1 MDAPITHLFVYASL
15 RQGFENPFF
24 EYIKNH
30 FDLVGSGYV
39 NGVLYDLGDYPVGV
53 PHDEYKV
60 VGELYEAKCPE
71 DFDWSIAQLDDYEG
85 LNPEEGEQA
94 PYRRMITTA
103 YCNGQSYASWVY
115 WYTGEINSTTIV
127 ESGDVFEY
135 MRRKYGRN

>member
-1 MDAPITHLFVYASL
+1 MDAPVTHLFVYASL

-53 PHDEYKV
+53 PHDEYKIF
-60 VGELYEAKCPE
+60 GELYEAKSPE

-103 YCNGQSYASWVY
+103 FCNGQSYTSWVY
-115 WYTGEINSTTIV
+115 WYIGEINSTTIV

-135 MRRKYGRN
+135 MHRKYGRS

>member
-1 MDAPITHLFVYASL
+1 MDTPVTHLFVYASL

-30 FDLVGSGYV
+30 FDLIGSGYV

-53 PHDEYKV
+53 PHPEYRI
-60 VGELYEAKCPE
+60 VGELYEAKSPE

-85 LNPEEGEQA
+85 MNPEEGESA
-94 PYRRMITTA
+94 PYKRMIDTV
-103 YCNGQSYASWVY
+103 YCNGKEYRSWIY
-115 WYTGEINSTTIV
+115 WYTGEIHSNIIV

-135 MRRKYGRN
+135 MRRKHG

>member
-53 PHDEYKV
+53 AHDTYKI
-60 VGELYEAKCPE
+60 VGELYEAKSPE

-85 LNPEEGEQA
+85 LNPEEGEKA
-94 PYRRMITTA
+94 PYQRMLTTA
-103 YCNGQSYASWVY
+103 YCNGQSCSSWVY
-115 WYTGEINSTTIV
+115 WYIGEINSTTIV

-135 MRRKYGRN
+135 MRRKYGR

>member
-60 VGELYEAKCPE
+60 VGELYEAKSPE

-103 YCNGQSYASWVY
+103 YCNGQSYTSWVY

-135 MRRKYGRN
+135 MRRKYSRN

>member
-1 MDAPITHLFVYASL
+1 MDTPVTHLFVYASL

-39 NGVLYDLGDYPVGV
+39 HGVLHDLGDYPVGV
-53 PHDEYKV
+53 PHDEYKII
-60 VGELYEAKCPE
+60 GELYEAKSPE

-85 LNPEEGEQA
+85 LNPEEGEKA
-94 PYRRMITTA
+94 PYRRMIA
-103 YCNGQSYASWVY
+103 HVYCNDQPYKAWVY
-115 WYTGEINSTTIV
+115 WYTGEINSTVIV

-135 MRRKYGRN
+135 MRNKHR

>member
-60 VGELYEAKCPE
+60 VGELYEAKSPE

-103 YCNGQSYASWVY
+103 YCNGQSYTSWVY

-135 MRRKYGRN
+135 MRRKHGRN